1 MGRFSDQ
8 LQALAME
15 EDSDKRLELASALDN
30 DTVDLEENW
39 GNRDAYNTA
48 SAELE
53 TAKADL
59 AAAVAD
65 RDTWKTR
72 YADRFFA
79 AEPPTEP
86 RQQPQVH
93 RTTYDNLWD

>member
-1 MGRFSDQ
+1 MSRYSDQ
-8 LQALAME
+8 LQAIAME
-15 EDSDKRLELASALDN
+15 EDSDRRLELASALDA
-30 DTVDLEENW
+30 DADGLEANFA
-39 GNRDAYNTA
+39 NRDAYDAA

-53 TAKADL
+53 SVRADL

-79 AEPPTEP
+79 AETPAGMQKEPPT
-86 RQQPQVH
+86 Q